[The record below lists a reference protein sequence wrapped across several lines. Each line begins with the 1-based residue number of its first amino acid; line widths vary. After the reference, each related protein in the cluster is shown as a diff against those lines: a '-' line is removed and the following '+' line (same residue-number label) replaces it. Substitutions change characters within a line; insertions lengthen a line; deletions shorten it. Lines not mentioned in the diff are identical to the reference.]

1 MMTVQTLPLETLR
14 YAPPRVTEF
23 EIELLP
29 HRLCISYT
37 ADDCESIS
45 LGVGESLFLHRVL
58 SESGHTELIG
68 GVWA

>member
-1 MMTVQTLPLETLR
+1 MLHVDRASYAANRLR
-14 YAPPRVTEF
+14 ATEF

-29 HRLCISYT
+29 QRLCISYT

-45 LGVGESLFLHRVL
+45 LTVGEYRLIHRVL
-58 SESGHTELIG
+58 AESGHTELTN

>member
-1 MMTVQTLPLETLR
+1 MTVHTLPLETLG
-14 YAPPRVTEF
+14 YVPPRVTEF

-29 HRLCISYT
+29 QRLCISYT

-45 LGVGESLFLHRVL
+45 LAVGEYQLIHRVL
-58 SESGHTELIG
+58 SESGHTELTG